1 MEWRRWVNVDAWV
14 TASQHVTGVVPW
26 VLGFTILYF
35 IIRTVFPEGWFRTT
49 LEIMDQFLLLGIF
62 LLLGLQALKAVGSWL
77 RDGKDTHLVVV

>member
-1 MEWRRWVNVDAWV
+1 
-14 TASQHVTGVVPW
+14 
-26 VLGFTILYF
+26 LYF

-49 LEIMDQFLLLGIF
+49 LEIIDQFLLLGIF